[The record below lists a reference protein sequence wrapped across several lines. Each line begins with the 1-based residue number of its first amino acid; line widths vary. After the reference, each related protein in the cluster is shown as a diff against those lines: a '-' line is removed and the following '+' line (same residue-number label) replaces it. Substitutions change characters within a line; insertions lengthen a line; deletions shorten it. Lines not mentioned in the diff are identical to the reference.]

1 MRARDAGLLLGL
13 LQVALVGSV
22 GLKLLIDR
30 ATLAHGW
37 ARTAPYDPSLPIRGR
52 YVRLRLEVPVKGAS
66 GAPESEHGVRL
77 ASVDGRIVGTIDD
90 TVTRARV
97 RLQRRGG
104 AVVGALDDAVAYF
117 LPEHVPDPS
126 IRPSGEQ
133 LWAEVTLPRRGPPRP
148 IRLGIMKDGTI
159 TPLLLP

>member
-22 GLKLLIDR
+22 GLKLLLDR
-30 ATLAHGW
+30 ATLPHGW
-37 ARTAPYDPSLPIRGR
+37 ARTVPYDPSLPIRGR
-52 YVRLRLEVPVKGAS
+52 YVRLRLEVPVRGTS
-66 GAPESEHGVRL
+66 GAPDSEHGIRL
-77 ASVDGRIVGTIDD
+77 GSVGDRIVGTIDD
-90 TVTRARV
+90 TVTQARV
-97 RLQRRGG
+97 RVQRRGG
-104 AVVGALDDAVAYF
+104 AVVGTLDAAVAYF

-148 IRLGIMKDGTI
+148 IRLGVLKDGTI
-159 TPLLLP
+159 TPLFLQ